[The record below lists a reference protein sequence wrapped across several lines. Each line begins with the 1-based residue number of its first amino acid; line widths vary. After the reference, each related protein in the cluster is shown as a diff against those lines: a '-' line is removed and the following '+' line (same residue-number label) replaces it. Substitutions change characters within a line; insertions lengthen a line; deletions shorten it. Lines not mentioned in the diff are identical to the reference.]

1 MRTSVRTVLFSL
13 LSCSAAWP
21 VETTPARPTAPRAL
35 YDSNPDHLWNRIH
48 HILFVAT
55 GHDGTEYGFDNAVFR
70 GNPLLF
76 QADDDRKAGALLD
89 ELGTEKGA
97 NLIRDPIKR
106 AILQHDLW
114 TLFDGFTRWW
124 KPVPDTKERI
134 RALQTR
140 LARSIRKLALS
151 AEQIRNLPDNYSLA
165 LRSHAFAANYDPDHR
180 ERPFLPQDLFDPNGS
195 WIQIEPSS
203 GDEITGRMHAEAVS
217 GRSVF
222 EIFIRLPDGRDE
234 TLAYL
239 KKLNLFET
247 PWQSPLSI
255 ATVSSTGEK
264 ERWGPQ
270 LDPNTPQFPAG
281 TMVALVRRMILVSDE
296 VEPIASPLVQSIQ
309 LRVYRQIGPWAD
321 SREEAEGRQDFYEFE
336 LRRAALFA
344 NQAGGLR
351 AIEKGERELQLLF
364 RTARETEQEEFGGHV
379 VLETCITCHQS
390 PGIFSVNS
398 YNRFTGRQIV
408 NPQLLPTHNPGDV
421 RRQAV
426 DWKRRQFDW
435 GFLDALLASQTK

>member
-1 MRTSVRTVLFSL
+1 MVLSL
-13 LSCSAAWP
+13 LACSAAWP
-21 VETTPARPTAPRAL
+21 IDPTPARPTAPRAL

-70 GNPLLF
+70 GNPSLF
-76 QADDDRKAGALLD
+76 QADDDRKAVALLD

-124 KPVPDTKERI
+124 KPAPDTKERV

-140 LARSIRKLALS
+140 LARSIRKLALC
-151 AEQIRNLPDNYSLA
+151 AEQIRSLPDNYSLA
-165 LRSHAFAANYDPDHR
+165 LSSHLFAANYDPDHR
-180 ERPFLPQDLFDPNGS
+180 EQPFLPPDLFNPNGS

-222 EIFIRLPDGRDE
+222 EVFIRLPGGRDE

-247 PWQSPLSI
+247 PWKSSLSI
-255 ATVSSTGEK
+255 AESSTGEK
-264 ERWGPQ
+264 VRWEPQ

-296 VEPIASPLVQSIQ
+296 VDPIASPLVQSVQ
-309 LRVYRQIGPWAD
+309 LRVYRQIGHPTA
-321 SREEAEGRQDFYEFE
+321 SLAEDKNKQDFYEFV

-344 NQAGGLR
+344 NPAGGLH
-351 AIEKGERELQLLF
+351 AIEKDERELQLLSS
-364 RTARETEQEEFGGHV
+364 THNETEQEELGGHV
-379 VLETCITCHQS
+379 VLETCITCHNS

-398 YNRFTGRQIV
+398 YNRFNGRQIV
-408 NPQLLPTHNPGDV
+408 NPQLLPAHQPGDV

-426 DWKRRQFDW
+426 DWKRRRLDW